1 MSELSSYWGE
11 VIYNHPV
18 GELVHG
24 KDGYKNPITA
34 VGVQVG
40 SWGSHKA
47 TPGGGGGGWL
57 C

>member
-1 MSELSSYWGE
+1 MSEVSSYWGE
-11 VIYNHPV
+11 VIYNNPV

-40 SWGSHKA
+40 SWGSHL
-47 TPGGGGGGWL
+47 GGRWL